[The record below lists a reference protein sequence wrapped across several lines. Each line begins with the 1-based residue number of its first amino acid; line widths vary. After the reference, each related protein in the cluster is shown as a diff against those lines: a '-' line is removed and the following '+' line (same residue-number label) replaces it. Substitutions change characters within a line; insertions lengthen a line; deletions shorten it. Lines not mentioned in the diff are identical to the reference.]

1 MIKTSSNMNYPKRFS
16 LRALSFALIAV
27 LLFTSG
33 AVVVAQTSQARTPS
47 ETVRDFYQALR
58 EKRFREAFA
67 LSIYKPAVEGLSA
80 EEFADLQPDFEKMA
94 AAIPEKVNINGE
106 QISGTTATV
115 FVKVTEGA
123 DAEPVTLM
131 RSGNIWIIGDKD
143 NGELVRASGKEF
155 FFKARIETHQN
166 EVQELLRK
174 IQLAELAYGSQ
185 HANAYADL
193 PTLIKASLVPQD
205 LESTESTGYR
215 FSIKLSKDAKSYA
228 VYAEPARYN
237 RTGRLSFYMDQ
248 EGIKSADVGGKPLIV
263 ATDKQ

>member
-1 MIKTSSNMNYPKRFS
+1 MNYPRHFSSRALAFS
-16 LRALSFALIAV
+16 LAGL
-27 LLFTSG
+27 LLFASC
-33 AVVVAQTSQARTPS
+33 VVLMAQTTQARTPT
-47 ETVRDFYQALR
+47 ETVREFYQALH

-115 FVKVTEGA
+115 FVKVAEGA

-131 RSGNIWIIGDKD
+131 RSGNNWIIGDKD
-143 NGELVRASGKEF
+143 NDELVRASGKEF

-166 EVQELLRK
+166 EVQEMLRR
-174 IQLAELAYGSQ
+174 IQIAELAYSSQ

-193 PTLIKASLVPQD
+193 PTLIKAALVPQD

-215 FSIKLSKDAKSYA
+215 FSIKLLRDAKSYA

-248 EGIKSADVGGKPLIV
+248 DGIKSADVGGKPLIV